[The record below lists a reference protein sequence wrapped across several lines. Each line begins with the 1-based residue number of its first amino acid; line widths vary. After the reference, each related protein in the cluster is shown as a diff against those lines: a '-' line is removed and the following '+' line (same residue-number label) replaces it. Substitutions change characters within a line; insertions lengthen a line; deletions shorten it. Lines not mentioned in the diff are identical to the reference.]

1 VMFVS
6 NIVMLLVKHTVTGQ
20 WPDLTPQWWLGL
32 LTLETPYSM
41 SIVLLPIAAFLCAC
55 PALFTIRQCVSAP
68 VLLFAALGTQVAIR
82 GLGQTIDDHSAFSS
96 LLLTDLPLLRLV
108 ADGVIG
114 FALGGLWVATSH
126 RARLTLA
133 LGVTT
138 FTAGSV
144 ATLASIPVVGG
155 TAATVLHFIII
166 LSVGAGLDRST
177 LCRRTLWILP
187 LIGSYGLFSFLVHRV
202 AIQALVRLPAVSS
215 EFRYLVALTGG
226 LAIMAALCVL
236 RRQHSGWDHTLR
248 RIYL

>member
-1 VMFVS
+1 M
-6 NIVMLLVKHTVTGQ
+6 
-20 WPDLTPQWWLGL
+20 
-32 LTLETPYSM
+32 
-41 SIVLLPIAAFLCAC
+41 LLPIAAFLCAC

-166 LSVGAGLDRST
+166 LSVGAGLDRT
-177 LCRRTLWILP
+177 QPEGERPKVAAEIARVLFILFIVLF
-187 LIGSYGLFSFLVHRV
+187 LIGLITR
-202 AIQALVRLPAVSS
+202 QRL
-215 EFRYLVALTGG
+215 
-226 LAIMAALCVL
+226 
-236 RRQHSGWDHTLR
+236 
-248 RIYL
+248 